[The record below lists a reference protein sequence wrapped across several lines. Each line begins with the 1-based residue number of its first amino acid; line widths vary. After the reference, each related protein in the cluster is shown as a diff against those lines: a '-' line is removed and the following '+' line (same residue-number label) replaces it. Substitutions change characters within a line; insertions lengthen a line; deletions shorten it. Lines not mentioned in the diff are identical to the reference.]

1 VVSGGVGN
9 FVDHRGGSVCGGGG
23 VGGSGVNGVMDKRS
37 SVHSVMSDG
46 VGKNSVVGQAVVGDG
61 MGDDTVMGQ
70 AVVGNRVGNNTVVS
84 NNAVVGKAVVGKAVV
99 GDAVVGDRDDSG
111 VADSHRLVGS
121 DGRLDLSQT
130 LAVVHLVD
138 GGVCGAECL
147 GLDEAA
153 LLPAVAAGDGLVGGL
168 AAAVS
173 SSQNLCGRGGAG
185 SSQQGRD
192 THESLEKLTL
202 VHFII

>member
-1 VVSGGVGN
+1 MVSGGVGN

-84 NNAVVGKAVVGKAVV
+84 NNAVVGKAVVGK
-99 GDAVVGDRDDSG
+99 AVVGDRDDSG

>member
-1 VVSGGVGN
+1 MVSGGVGN

-99 GDAVVGDRDDSG
+99 GDRDDSG

-153 LLPAVAAGDGLVGGL
+153 LPPAVAAGDGLVGGL